1 MHEVLSAILEATRET
16 LSRVREACPPE
27 VLRTRPLPPRRDFRR
42 ALRSPGTSFIAEI
55 KRRSPSSG
63 RLMDRPDPARL
74 ARTYQSHGARALSVL
89 TEKRFFDGS
98 KRDLLEAR
106 EAVSLPVLRKDFV
119 LDPAQIRETRLL
131 GADAVLLI
139 VRILGPGQLDEL
151 LAAARELELSALVE
165 VHDED
170 ELRRA
175 LDCGADIVGVNSR
188 DLESFDVD
196 LERAFRLGPSIPHDR
211 ISVAESGI
219 RRRDDVVRLERAGF
233 QAVLVGEALV
243 RSDEPGARLRELAG
257 DARASTAGEQT
268 A

>member
-1 MHEVLSAILEATRET
+1 MHEALSAILEATRVT
-16 LSRVREACPPE
+16 LSRVRESCPPE
-27 VLRTRPLPPRRDFRR
+27 VLRTRPQPPLRDFPR
-42 ALRSPGTSFIAEI
+42 ALSRPGTSFIAEI

-63 RLMDRPDPARL
+63 RLMDRSDAAGL
-74 ARTYQSHGARALSVL
+74 ARTYESHGARALSVL
-89 TEKRFFDGS
+89 TEERFFNGS

-151 LAAARELELSALVE
+151 LATARELDLPALVE
-165 VHDED
+165 VHDEG

-175 LDCGADIVGVNSR
+175 LDCGAEIVGVNSR

-196 LERAFRLGPSIPHDR
+196 LERAFRLGRSIPHDR
-211 ISVAESGI
+211 TSVAESGI
-219 RRRDDVVRLERAGF
+219 RRRDDVLRLERAGF

-257 DARASTAGEQT
+257 DARASAAGERT